1 MPDSRL
7 TKCSE
12 ALTGR
17 EERLVVVCSFKVE
30 LRGSIEGVMVTEM
43 ARAILAAHKIEVS
56 DSDRASL
63 TEETDEKTLE
73 KWLQHAASVKSTA
86 ELFAV

>member
-1 MPDSRL
+1 
-7 TKCSE
+7 
-12 ALTGR
+12 
-17 EERLVVVCSFKVE
+17 
-30 LRGSIEGVMVTEM
+30 MVTEM
-43 ARAILAAHKIEVS
+43 ARAILAAHKIEVN
-56 DSDRASL
+56 DTDRATL